1 VDFVFS
7 VQPACA
13 AHRRR
18 GEAGVSGHQL
28 PSTDF
33 KVGSQSFDLV
43 LLVGLVLSASSL
55 SSPPCFQTPLSSSQP
70 HEFAT
75 GPPPSLS
82 SAFAGAEEGGGVS
95 SHCLFIGC
103 FRVSLPWRCHGKGS
117 PATAHRRPATGLR
130 PPRYSSSSS
139 LFFPR

>member
-7 VQPACA
+7 VQPARA

-18 GEAGVSGHQL
+18 GDAGVSGHQL

-82 SAFAGAEEGGGVS
+82 PAPSPELRRGGG
-95 SHCLFIGC
+95 
-103 FRVSLPWRCHGKGS
+103 
-117 PATAHRRPATGLR
+117 PAHTVC
-130 PPRYSSSSS
+130 S
-139 LFFPR
+139 